1 MNQQRCQQMRRKN
14 KINKIRNQKL
24 VEKPFPSE
32 YYDDSDTTNTNIIGR
47 FPIATMTA
55 SSEITPETVIENIHA
70 FINDVRRKV

>member
-1 MNQQRCQQMRRKN
+1 MRRKN
-14 KINKIRNQKL
+14 KINKIRKQKL

-32 YYDDSDTTNTNIIGR
+32 YYDDSDTTNTNIIWR

-55 SSEITPETVIENIHA
+55 ALELTPEVAIENIRA

>member
-1 MNQQRCQQMRRKN
+1 MKRKN
-14 KINKIRNQKL
+14 KTKAQRLI
-24 VEKPFPSE
+24 EKPFPSE

-55 SSEITPETVIENIHA
+55 ALELTPEVAIENIHA